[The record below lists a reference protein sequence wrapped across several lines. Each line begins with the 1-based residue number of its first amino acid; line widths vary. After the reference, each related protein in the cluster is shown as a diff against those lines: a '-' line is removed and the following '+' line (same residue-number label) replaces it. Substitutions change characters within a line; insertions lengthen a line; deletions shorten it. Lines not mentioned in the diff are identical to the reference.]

1 MPNLD
6 YIYEKIVAG
15 GLLERL
21 LLAPL
26 KESSLQ
32 DRVVKILRVFF
43 PLREDYSPDDLMAEY
58 QTITSVYSKPISPKV
73 GWPPDQVVRKA
84 RSLTRK
90 EAREVLRA
98 FLTITVEVIKRLD
111 AGSRWRRSPHRCSS
125 V

>member
-15 GLLERL
+15 GLLEWL
-21 LLAPL
+21 LLAPPR
-26 KESSLQ
+26 ECSLQ

-43 PLREDYSPDDLMAEY
+43 PLREDYFPDDLKAEY
-58 QTITSVYSKPISPKV
+58 RTIMLVYSKPVNPKL

-90 EAREVLRA
+90 EAREVFRA
-98 FLTITVEVIKRLD
+98 FVTITVEVIKRLD
-111 AGSRWRRSPHRCSS
+111 ARSRWKRLPHRSS
-125 V
+125 AV